1 MLCGTFKNL
10 SNCRDLQ
17 LRGEIVMNTDR
28 YKYLGNIVDL
38 SLNMTDNFDIK
49 YKKVPSR
56 IIKVLS
62 KIRT

>member
-28 YKYLGNIVDL
+28 YKLGI
-38 SLNMTDNFDIK
+38 
-49 YKKVPSR
+49 
-56 IIKVLS
+56 
-62 KIRT
+62 